1 MRNITFEPDKI
12 YHIYNRGVERRAIF
26 SSDRDRWRFLQG
38 LYLFNDTRNSS
49 NILFR
54 LERDKKSLN
63 FTVLKQY
70 MELARAERKPLV
82 RIMAYCLK
90 SNHYHFLVQPIKEDG
105 VSRFMH
111 KLGTG
116 YTKYFNTKYNR
127 VGSLFQ
133 GTFKAV
139 PVETD
144 AQLQYVLVYINVINP
159 GQEIEAELKERGPQ
173 DVERILKFAEGYW
186 STHQEYL
193 AKRVSVILDKG
204 ITGNLFSNPV
214 KYENFARDILLGKK
228 RAGRFEHLFLEK

>member
-1 MRNITFEPDKI
+1 MRNIIFQPDQI
-12 YHIYNRGVERRAIF
+12 YHIYNRGVEKRSIF
-26 SSDRDRWRFLQG
+26 ASDRDRWRFLQG
-38 LYLFNDTRNSS
+38 LCLFNDTRNSS

-70 MELARAERKPLV
+70 MTLERAERKPLV

-90 SNHYHFLVQPIKEDG
+90 PNHYHFIVQPIEKDG

-116 YTKYFNTKYNR
+116 YTKYFNTKYDR

-139 PVETD
+139 PIETD

-159 GQEIEAELKERGPQ
+159 GQEIEAELKEKGPQ

-204 ITGNLFSNPV
+204 IAGTLFSSPE
-214 KYENFARDILLGKK
+214 KYENFARSILLGKK
-228 RAGRFEHLFLEK
+228 RIGKFEHLFLEK